1 MSKSVETVGFIGCGT
16 LSEAVITAIRK
27 GGSKQPILV
36 SPRSEATSRRL
47 AAAIPGVERV
57 GSNAEVVA
65 RADMV
70 VLAMRPQQLDEAL
83 ADLCFSEDQLIVS
96 FVAKLSLIELKHRT
110 APARQACR
118 VTPLPMIAMGKG
130 PVVLYPCLE
139 AVARLFEG
147 NGLVITAASED
158 EMMAFGYASSLMST
172 YFQLQNTVV
181 DWLEARGVAPATASD
196 YVTSMC
202 EGLAATGTA
211 TSRADRAALPA
222 QHETK
227 AGLNERCRQTLMTSG
242 WFGELATMLDRLEQ
256 ASLGSTGSTNRT
268 VS

>member
-1 MSKSVETVGFIGCGT
+1 MVNESLETVGFIGCGT

-27 GGSKQPILV
+27 GGGKQPILV

-47 AAAIPGVERV
+47 AAEIPGVERM

-83 ADLCFSEDQLIVS
+83 AGLCFSEEQLVVS
-96 FVAKLSLIELKHRT
+96 FVAKLSLMELKQRT

-130 PVVLYPCLE
+130 PVVLYPRLN

-147 NGLVITAASED
+147 NGLVIAAASED

-172 YFQLQNTVV
+172 LLQFQNTIV
-181 DWLEARGVAPATASD
+181 DWLQTRGVAPGTASD
-196 YVTSMC
+196 YVASMC
-202 EGLAATGTA
+202 EGLAATGMA
-211 TSRADRAALPA
+211 TPSTDRAALPA

-242 WFGELATMLDRLEQ
+242 WFGELAAMLDRLEQ
-256 ASLGSTGSTNRT
+256 ASLRSTT
-268 VS
+268 